1 MSRRILNTSQVSPI
15 TDLLGLGTIQV
26 AGYGNIQNQSASTW
40 YDWSGWWSNA
50 FQNRYWTLKKE
61 GSILR
66 VSYQVH
72 VDHGDTWRSG
82 VCRISMNDSA
92 SGTGNWVKLGLV
104 GATNYISG
112 YSTTGAMGY
121 ASLLVNPSNIISGA
135 TVGTNCY
142 FKYEFRKQ
150 NGGGWSY
157 INNFNVNQEGASD
170 GQSGCSVGGLSIF
183 VEELDSRLT
192 ANNWVG

>member
-1 MSRRILNTSQVSPI
+1 MARRSLNVPPAPSTP
-15 TDLLGLGTIQV
+15 DLIGLGTIQV
-26 AGYGNIQNQSASTW
+26 AGYANIQSQSVSTW

-50 FQNRYWTLKKE
+50 FQNRYWTLKKS

-66 VSYQVH
+66 VTYQVH
-72 VDHGDTWRSG
+72 ADHGDTWRSG

-112 YSTTGAMGY
+112 YSTSGAMGY
-121 ASLLVNPSNIISGA
+121 SSLLVNPANIISGA
-135 TVGTNCY
+135 TAGTNCY

-157 INNFNVNQEGASD
+157 INNFQVNTEAANN
-170 GQSGCSVGGLSIF
+170 GQSGCTIGGLSIF
-183 VEELDSRLT
+183 VEELDPSFT
-192 ANNWVG
+192 TTNWVG